1 MNSEMLGTYGFI
13 LLVLLLVYWRRSVRS
28 SQARPIRAGGWL
40 MMLPILFVL
49 LGFFA
54 SVSSLSATGQAV
66 QYPPLWEE
74 LCAVLIGI
82 ALGAV
87 MLYHTGYE
95 LNADGRVYTKPN
107 ANFKY
112 VILAVI
118 VLRLA
123 LSRYLQHLQP
133 GQFVF
138 LTMSIAVCY
147 IAVWRIGSFFKY
159 RTAMSPLKN
168 GSIER

>member
-1 MNSEMLGTYGFI
+1 MLGTYGFI

-40 MMLPILFVL
+40 MLLPILFVL

-87 MLYHTGYE
+87 MLHHTGYE

-107 ANFKY
+107 PNFKY
-112 VILAVI
+112 VIVVVV

-123 LSRYLQHLQP
+123 LSRYLQDLQP
-133 GQFVF
+133 GQFIF

-159 RTAMSPLKN
+159 KKALSPPRD
-168 GSIER
+168 GSIEIERR